1 MRRPIPAL
9 VLGLLGLLP
18 SCGDEPVLTISEKRT
33 ARSASQPVLIGAT
46 SRQRFGSMT
55 GGANP
60 STSSEEAAPGESSL
74 PPFAY
79 DLPEGWRARPA
90 SGMRVVDLEVAGD
103 PTTEAYLTILGGSG
117 GGIAANVERWQAQM
131 GEEGAPAPIVE
142 QSEGPLLGGEAVVV
156 VIDGH
161 YRGMG
166 QADLPDAR
174 MVAAIL
180 PSNQFTVFAKMI
192 GPRAVVEAE
201 TEAFSAWCASLRLSE
216 TAMPQAP
223 PSARTGPAASAGGGS
238 AGATAR
244 SLAWSLPTG
253 WRELGARPMRVATLV
268 GPEGVEVS
276 ISEAG
281 GSPQANANRW
291 LGQVGR
297 PALDPAG
304 FAELPRLQSGL
315 GEAVVVEGTGPFSG
329 MGAADMGEATL
340 LGVIVARGA
349 SNVFVKA
356 VGEPAAVAALR
367 PALEEIVAS
376 LRPGGN

>member
-18 SCGDEPVLTISEKRT
+18 SCGDEPVLTITEKRT
-33 ARSASQPVLIGAT
+33 ARSASEPVLVGAT
-46 SRQRFGSMT
+46 SRQRFGPMA
-55 GGANP
+55 GGGTP
-60 STSSEEAAPGESSL
+60 STSSEEAAAGESGL

-79 DLPEGWRARPA
+79 DLPEGWRARPS

-103 PTTEAYLTILGGSG
+103 PSTEAYLTILGGSG

-131 GEEGAPAPIVE
+131 GEEGAPAPILE
-142 QSEGPLLGGEAVVV
+142 RSEGPLLGGQAVVI

-216 TAMPQAP
+216 TALPQAP
-223 PSARTGPAASAGGGS
+223 PPGARTGPPAGSGPAGS
-238 AGATAR
+238 KAR
-244 SLAWSLPTG
+244 SLAWNLPTG